1 MRLTTALALTW
12 ALCLA
17 TTPASSQTVQLRQL
31 DTGATDIH
39 AFVGDTLTVEV
50 SMDFGEL
57 RASGIAI
64 NISLPSVGLAIV
76 DRPASRPFTPGMFV
90 AGQEFAN
97 EQVSHEQIF
106 GLPAGSALLSYAV
119 VLGPGDV
126 RFRSGSGAVA
136 TFDVLCTAPVEG
148 SIHVVHTAA
157 HQSMVVLDD
166 GRSELA
172 LKQVTQINLAVS
184 TPAAKR
190 SSGTWA
196 AIKTRV
202 Q

>member
-1 MRLTTALALTW
+1 MRPATALTLIC

-17 TTPASSQTVQLRQL
+17 STPASSQTVRLRQL

-39 AFVGDTLTVEV
+39 ALVGDTITVEV
-50 SMDFGEL
+50 VVDFGEL
-57 RASGIAI
+57 HAAGIAI
-64 NISLPSVGLAIV
+64 NISLPSAGLAVV
-76 DRPASRPFTPGMFV
+76 DRTASRPFTPGMFV

-97 EQVSHEQIF
+97 EQVSEEQIF

-119 VLGPGDV
+119 VLGPGEV

-136 TFDVLCTAPVEG
+136 TFDMLCTGPVEG
-148 SIHVVHTAA
+148 SIHLVDTAA

-172 LKQVTQINLAVS
+172 LKQAAQINLAVS
-184 TPAAKR
+184 KPAAKR

-196 AIKTRV
+196 TIKT
-202 Q
+202 QAQ